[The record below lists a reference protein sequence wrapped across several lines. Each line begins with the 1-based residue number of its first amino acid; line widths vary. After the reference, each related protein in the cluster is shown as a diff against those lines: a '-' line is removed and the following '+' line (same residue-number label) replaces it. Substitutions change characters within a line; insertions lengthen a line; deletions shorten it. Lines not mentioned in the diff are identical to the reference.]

1 MISIVIPTYNRHET
15 LARAID
21 SVCNQTFRDWELL
34 IVDDGST
41 DESHKIVQQFRDDR
55 IRYIFQR
62 HQGVSRARNTGI
74 ELARFPWITFL
85 DSDDYW
91 CPAKLQR
98 QLEGLEASL
107 HYQVIYTD
115 EIWIRHGKWAN
126 PKKIHRKY
134 SGWIYHHCL
143 PRCIISPSS
152 VLLHRQIL
160 EEDGLFDQSFSVC
173 EDYELWLR
181 ISSRRPILF
190 LEEPLIVK
198 TGGHDDQLS
207 RSIWG
212 LDRYRVKALVK
223 IYESGILTSQQK
235 LWTAREIIRKAEIL
249 ACGFEHHG
257 KFEQAE
263 NYRAIIKDW
272 EGLEENGS

>member
-1 MISIVIPTYNRHET
+1 MISIVIPTYNRCET
-15 LARAID
+15 LARAIA

-34 IVDDGST
+34 VVDDGST
-41 DESHKIVQQFRDDR
+41 DESCKIVQQFHDHC
-55 IRYIFQR
+55 IRYVSQQ

-74 ELARFPWITFL
+74 EQTRFPWITFL

-91 CPAKLQR
+91 HPTKLQR
-98 QLEGLEASL
+98 QLEKLETSP

-152 VLLHRQIL
+152 VLLHRKVV
-160 EEDGLFDQSFSVC
+160 EEDGLFDEAFSVC

-181 ISSRRPILF
+181 ISSHRPILF

-198 TGGHDDQLS
+198 TGGHTDQLS
-207 RSIWG
+207 RGTWG
-212 LDRYRVKALVK
+212 MDRYRVKALVK
-223 IYESGILTSQQK
+223 IYHSGILTSQQK

-249 ACGFEHHG
+249 ACGFEHRG
-257 KFEQAE
+257 KSEQAE
-263 NYRAIIKDW
+263 YYRTIMRDW
-272 EGLEENGS
+272 GGSEENES